1 MRSALMSIAW
11 QPEENQGN
19 SISPFDIQILIL
31 LDVYFALDK
40 NEINSYLREYNTRAC
55 VTKFINSSSKN
66 PSCKLKIHFFIFHS
80 ILLSYISS
88 SLFLYT
94 LKISAQINSF
104 SNHSKSLLINISS
117 VIK

>member
-1 MRSALMSIAW
+1 MSIAW

-55 VTKFINSSSKN
+55 EV
-66 PSCKLKIHFFIFHS
+66 H
-80 ILLSYISS
+80 
-88 SLFLYT
+88 
-94 LKISAQINSF
+94 
-104 SNHSKSLLINISS
+104 
-117 VIK
+117 